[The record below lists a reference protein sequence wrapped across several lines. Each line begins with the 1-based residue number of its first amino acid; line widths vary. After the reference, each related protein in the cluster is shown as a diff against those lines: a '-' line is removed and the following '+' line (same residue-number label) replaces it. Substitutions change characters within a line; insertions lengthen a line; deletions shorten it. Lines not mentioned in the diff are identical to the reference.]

1 MSNRAMKVNIRKNF
15 FVYKLPGIAF
25 VWRSTRGCR
34 SRRNAVAPPQLAIS
48 RKKPPAES
56 SETQRRT
63 SKTFASP
70 HVTSS
75 PATFSPVRDP
85 PPRPDWIP
93 PAHVLNSTA
102 FQMALLWSWC
112 AQLITACLTGPSGKS
127 ANPRPTTHV
136 PFPTST
142 RLCHKA
148 RGCAGRRTTPGPG
161 HITFPTPKGVVPSF
175 RLGTTPRERHG
186 TYLRRRNPALF
197 VTVTSVVLVDSVGTT
212 ALPMACQG
220 LPTAG
225 VASNR

>member
-1 MSNRAMKVNIRKNF
+1 M
-15 FVYKLPGIAF
+15 
-25 VWRSTRGCR
+25 WRSTRGCR
-34 SRRNAVAPPQLAIS
+34 SRRNAVAPQLAIS
-48 RKKPPAES
+48 RKKPAAES

-112 AQLITACLTGPSGKS
+112 AQLITACLTGPSGKP

-148 RGCAGRRTTPGPG
+148 RGCAQQGATPGSGP
-161 HITFPTPKGVVPSF
+161 IAFPTPKGVVPFWLCST
-175 RLGTTPRERHG
+175 LRERHG
-186 TYLRRRNPALF
+186 T
-197 VTVTSVVLVDSVGTT
+197 
-212 ALPMACQG
+212 
-220 LPTAG
+220 
-225 VASNR
+225 